1 MVNILWGTGLSG
13 KINFS
18 FWKSVKKKPDYFCC
32 NDETLWGTKFF
43 SEVSVISPNKL
54 AEIAKNEEVTV
65 YVTSYAIFDISKQL
79 IVLGVKKENIVWVQY
94 PYLNEYESFYDEL
107 KTKAHDYESIANF
120 DRELGYYFELTYGT
134 VLGGAQAWLYD
145 EQKLLVKYGIKS
157 INILPSDV
165 PCNEI
170 DLWGNCVKLERSPS
184 KSLYL
189 ETLRYLLKGK
199 LSSFI
204 SMTVCESF
212 VAACSAKQIL
222 GSKFQNIA
230 VVHADYLPFYECYSN
245 NISNID
251 YIYVISNKIEKELL
265 ARNVPASKIKRLN
278 WKVNFNF
285 IERTYSL
292 CNELKIVYFGRINL
306 FQKRCDKL
314 FDLVKKLVIAKIPFK
329 LHIAGSGDYESTLR
343 QNLVD
348 NALID
353 YVSFDGVIS
362 KSDVEKYLSDKDIFV
377 SVSDFEGHSISQYE
391 SIAAGCVPV
400 IFDVSGAD
408 DDVTDGY
415 NGFLIK
421 DNSID
426 SMVNRIS
433 YLSLNRENLA
443 LFGKRGREMV
453 KRRNSVE
460 DPFITLYKELKSN
473 QSC

>member
-1 MVNILWGTGLSG
+1 
-13 KINFS
+13 
-18 FWKSVKKKPDYFCC
+18 
-32 NDETLWGTKFF
+32 
-43 SEVSVISPNKL
+43 
-54 AEIAKNEEVTV
+54 
-65 YVTSYAIFDISKQL
+65 
-79 IVLGVKKENIVWVQY
+79 
-94 PYLNEYESFYDEL
+94 
-107 KTKAHDYESIANF
+107 
-120 DRELGYYFELTYGT
+120 
-134 VLGGAQAWLYD
+134 
-145 EQKLLVKYGIKS
+145 
-157 INILPSDV
+157 
-165 PCNEI
+165 
-170 DLWGNCVKLERSPS
+170 
-184 KSLYL
+184 
-189 ETLRYLLKGK
+189 
-199 LSSFI
+199 
-204 SMTVCESF
+204 MTVCESF